1 MTTTVSVGEEKVMMS
16 IDLVPVHPGL
26 TEGIQALYG
35 EAPCLSSRC
44 TPEAVPG
51 WVQESI
57 RRREAD
63 EEYSYAIL
71 RDTGLVG
78 LCSLRGITS
87 EPRTARLAYLI
98 GRRHRHR
105 GYATE
110 ATGMLVAF
118 GFRCLTLDRIYSSC
132 RPDNARARRVL
143 EKLGFRYTHEGPMPD
158 PDPGQSERQLHYE
171 CSRRQWEART
181 QQRSHTALPG

>member
-1 MTTTVSVGEEKVMMS
+1 MTTTVSVGVEKAMMA

-26 TEGIQALYG
+26 TEGIRALYG
-35 EAPCLSSRC
+35 EAPCLSTRC
-44 TPEAVPG
+44 APEGVQG

-63 EEYSYAIL
+63 EEYSYGIL
-71 RDTGLVG
+71 RDAGLVG

-98 GRRHRHR
+98 GRRHWCR

-110 ATGMLVAF
+110 ATSMLIAF
-118 GFRCLTLDRIYSSC
+118 GFRFLTLDRIYSSC
-132 RPDNARARRVL
+132 LPDNAAAQRVL
-143 EKLGFRYTHEGPMPD
+143 EKLGFRHTHEGPMPD
-158 PDPGQSERQLHYE
+158 PGLGQSERMLHFE
-171 CSRRQWEART
+171 FSRRQWEART
-181 QQRSHTALPG
+181 TQ

>member
-1 MTTTVSVGEEKVMMS
+1 MTTTVSMDEEKAMTA

-26 TEGIQALYG
+26 MEGIRALYG
-35 EAPCLSSRC
+35 EAPCLSMRC
-44 TPEAVPG
+44 PIEGVQG
-51 WVQESI
+51 WIEGSI

-71 RDTGLVG
+71 RGARLVG

-98 GRRHRHR
+98 GRRHWHR

-110 ATGMLVAF
+110 ATGMLIAF

-132 RPDNARARRVL
+132 LPDNAGARRVL
-143 EKLGFRYTHEGPMPD
+143 EELGFRYTHEGPMPD
-158 PDPGQSERQLHYE
+158 PGPGQGERLLHFE
-171 CSRRQWEART
+171 FSRRQWEART
-181 QQRSHTALPG
+181 TQ